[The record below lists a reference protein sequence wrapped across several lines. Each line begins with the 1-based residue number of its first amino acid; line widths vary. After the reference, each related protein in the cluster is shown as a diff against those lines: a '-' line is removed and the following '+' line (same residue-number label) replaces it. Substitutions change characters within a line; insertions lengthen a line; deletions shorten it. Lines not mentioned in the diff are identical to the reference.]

1 MDDQRRSTGRKE
13 WPCVGVNDQ
22 EKPCNQNLGNV
33 IAGELVIDLS
43 AVEIVNSEGV
53 NVVLTCKQCGRP
65 KRWFA
70 KESAVQKAYLDYQ
83 NRSTAQQVVNML
95 NAQRT

>member
-1 MDDQRRSTGRKE
+1 MDEQARFTGRKL

-22 EKPCNQNLGNV
+22 EKPCDQNLGNV
-33 IAGELVIDLS
+33 IAGELVIDLT

-53 NVVLTCKQCGRP
+53 NVVLTCKNCGRP

-70 KESAVQKAYLDYQ
+70 KESAVQKAFHDYD
-83 NRSTAQQVVNML
+83 RRGIAQEVVNVQR
-95 NAQRT
+95 NARD